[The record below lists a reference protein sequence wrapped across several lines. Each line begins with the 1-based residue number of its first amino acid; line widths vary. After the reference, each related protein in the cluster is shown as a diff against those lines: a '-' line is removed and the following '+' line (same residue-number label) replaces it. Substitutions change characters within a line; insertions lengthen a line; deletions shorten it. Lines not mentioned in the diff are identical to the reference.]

1 MNCYELIKANQSL
14 LQVLKNN
21 KISVNDIDSLQIYE
35 EFRAMKKHSHK
46 TIYCVSVLA
55 DKYGRSQPTI
65 SSTISAVM
73 WKYKGPA
80 AIRRP
85 SIRSILLS
93 EVLGERS
100 LRICPYRILDKG

>member
-21 KISVNDIDSLQIYE
+21 KISAEFFIDSLQIYE

-55 DKYGRSQPTI
+55 DKYGKSQRTIYNIIDHFRSNVEI
-65 SSTISAVM
+65 
-73 WKYKGPA
+73 
-80 AIRRP
+80 
-85 SIRSILLS
+85 
-93 EVLGERS
+93 
-100 LRICPYRILDKG
+100 

>member
-14 LQVLKNN
+14 LQVLRDN

-55 DKYGRSQPTI
+55 DKYGKSQRTIYNIIDHFRSN
-65 SSTISAVM
+65 VNM
-73 WKYKGPA
+73 
-80 AIRRP
+80 
-85 SIRSILLS
+85 
-93 EVLGERS
+93 
-100 LRICPYRILDKG
+100 